1 VASKSIIIPI
11 FPLQLVLL
19 PGEQQ
24 QLRVFEPR
32 YKQMLDDCLLQN
44 EPIGLCLTDPFAP
57 ILGWDGPNL
66 HGTTARITYHEEQ
79 GLDHFIE
86 IQGQRRFRILRI
98 IKPLLP
104 PLDIEKYPTQPTVQ
118 KLLEDFERDKLAQ
131 PPTLELSNF
140 QRDCEGSMEKVEKK
154 LYLQAEIEF
163 LPELEGELIPES
175 AERLLMIWSAF
186 LEALGNG
193 IGLKDEIL
201 DDWIISQKASVA
213 NADASSFWRMASILL
228 HDPWAKQALLESE
241 EIGEA
246 LEEMMACLSEPI

>member
-1 VASKSIIIPI
+1 MIPI

-44 EPIGLCLTDPFAP
+44 EPIGLCLTDPFAS

-104 PLDIEKYPTQPTVQ
+104 PFENDKYSMQPTVQ
-118 KLLEDFERDKLAQ
+118 ELLEEVERGNLTQ
-131 PPTLELSNF
+131 PPSLELSNF
-140 QRDCEGSMEKVEKK
+140 QHDDEDSVEKVEKK

-163 LPELEGELIPES
+163 LPELEGELIPEN

-213 NADASSFWRMASILL
+213 SADASSFWRMASILL
-228 HDPWAKQALLESE
+228 HEPWAKQALLESE

>member
-1 VASKSIIIPI
+1 
-11 FPLQLVLL
+11 
-19 PGEQQ
+19 
-24 QLRVFEPR
+24 
-32 YKQMLDDCLLQN
+32 
-44 EPIGLCLTDPFAP
+44 
-57 ILGWDGPNL
+57 
-66 HGTTARITYHEEQ
+66 
-79 GLDHFIE
+79 
-86 IQGQRRFRILRI
+86 LRI

-118 KLLEDFERDKLAQ
+118 KLLEDFEKDKLTQ

-140 QRDCEGSMEKVEKK
+140 QDCEDSMEKVEKK